1 MRYTI
6 FYFLCIIAII
16 ATLSCNFSGR
26 NKGKE
31 EALPETITS
40 IAESDI
46 YDFNKVT
53 AYSSGIIED
62 RKLDAKQKFLKA
74 IDEYRNNKKPEL
86 AVPIFKESILIFPDA
101 KAYYELGNALLD
113 IKQYGEAVQAYHMA
127 EQLDYQPNAKV
138 LYNLACGY
146 SLLENEEK
154 ALKYVQLAIEN
165 GYNNTKHMLTDADLA
180 FARKSPRFN
189 KVYEES
195 MGGTGDPDEALFE
208 LFTMNFKEAKLPFTL
223 TSDASQKIDYGN
235 AMAYDFERF
244 VPQMRDAQFSRDV
257 GDEFYYLAKIK
268 QAPNYTLLIY
278 SGVSVWSEHP
288 PVYHYLTSYDKKGKI
303 ISQVEFAGIFGTPD
317 QIMEGS
323 IGNDL
328 TITVKIFDQQWEK
341 DPFEHG
347 YKNNKLLNKKES
359 SSITYRLDNTGK
371 ITESSTLVGLKANRR

>member
-1 MRYTI
+1 MRNPI
-6 FYFLCIIAII
+6 YFLCIIGII
-16 ATLSCNFSGR
+16 SGFSCNFSER
-26 NKGKE
+26 HSGKE
-31 EALPETITS
+31 PSLQETITS
-40 IAESDI
+40 LAESEL

-53 AYSSGIIED
+53 AYASGIIED

-86 AVPIFKESILIFPDA
+86 AVPLFKESLLIFPDA

-113 IKQYGEAVQAYHMA
+113 LKQYAEAVHAYHMA

-154 ALKYVQLAIEN
+154 ALKYIQLAIEN
-165 GYNNTKHMLTDADLA
+165 GYNNIKHLLTDADLA
-180 FARKSPRFN
+180 FVRKSPRFN
-189 KVYEES
+189 KVYEEA
-195 MGGTGDPDEALFE
+195 MGGAGDSDEALFE
-208 LFTMNFKEAKLPFTL
+208 LFAMNFKEAKLPFTL
-223 TSDASQKIDYGN
+223 TSETSQKVNYEN
-235 AMAYDFERF
+235 SMAYDFERF

-268 QAPNYTLLIY
+268 QTSNYTLLIY
-278 SGVSVWSEHP
+278 SGVMVWADPP

-303 ISQVEFAGIFGTPD
+303 ISQIEFAGLFGTPD
-317 QIMEGS
+317 QIKEGS

-328 TITVKIFDQQWEK
+328 SITVKTFDQQWEK

-347 YKNNKLLNKKES
+347 YKNNKLLQKTES
-359 SSITYRLDNTGK
+359 SSITFRLDDKGK
-371 ITESSTLVGLKANRR
+371 ITEYSTLVGLKANRH